1 MHINTAIMGIPVLLA
16 IAFVFS
22 EAKRSI
28 NLRIVFSALLLQ
40 AAIAAFA
47 LYVPF
52 GKATLAGAV
61 TGVQS
66 LISLADRG
74 IVFLF
79 GDLGTDK
86 FGFIFAFRVL
96 PIIVFVS
103 SLVSALYYLGVMQ
116 VVVRII
122 GGALSIIIGTSK
134 IESLYGAAHIFV
146 GPVEAA
152 LTVRPYLAH
161 LTRSQLFSLM
171 TVGLS
176 AVSGA
181 ILIGYAALGIRLD
194 YLIAAAFMAPIGGLV
209 MAKIL
214 VPETDKTKSE
224 AAGNIDTGAFDTDGR
239 PANVVEAAANG
250 AAAGA
255 QLAIN
260 VGAMLIAFVALIS
273 VLNGVLSSI
282 GGLFGFHG
290 LTLEYIL
297 GVIFSPLAALLG
309 VPWGPESFTTANL
322 IGQKT
327 ILNEFVAFVQFAK
340 IKDTLSPHT
349 QAVITFALCGFA
361 NLNALAIVFG
371 GLGGLVP
378 ERKHEI
384 ARLGWLAILGGGLAN
399 LMSAAIAS
407 LLLTL

>member
-1 MHINTAIMGIPVLLA
+1 MPFNSAILGIPVLLA

-22 EAKRSI
+22 ESKRAI
-28 NLRIVFSALLLQ
+28 NVRVVFSALFLQ

-61 TGVQS
+61 AGVED
-66 LISLADRG
+66 LISLANAG

-79 GDLGTDK
+79 GDLGTNK
-86 FGFIFAFRVL
+86 LGFIFAFRVL

-103 SLVSALYYLGVMQ
+103 ALVSALYYLGIMQ
-116 VVVRII
+116 VVVKVI
-122 GGALSIIIGTSK
+122 GGALSIIIGTTK

-171 TVGLS
+171 TVGLA

-214 VPETDKTKSE
+214 VPETDHAQSE
-224 AAGNIDTGAFDTDGR
+224 AAGNIDTGDFDMDGR

-260 VGAMLIAFVALIS
+260 VGAMLLAFIALIS
-273 VLNGVLSSI
+273 VLNGILSGI
-282 GGLFGFHG
+282 GNLIGFHG

-297 GVIFSPLAALLG
+297 GVIFSPIAWLLG
-309 VPWGPESFTTANL
+309 IPWGSESFTTANL

-340 IKDTLSPHT
+340 IKTTLSPHT

-378 ERKHEI
+378 GRRHEI

-407 LLLTL
+407 LLLSL

>member
-1 MHINTAIMGIPVLLA
+1 MGFNTAVIGIPVLLA
-16 IAFVFS
+16 IAFIFS
-22 EAKRSI
+22 EAKRKI
-28 NLRIVFSALLLQ
+28 DYRVVLAALLLQ

-47 LYVPF
+47 LYLPF
-52 GKATLAGAV
+52 GKAALAGAV
-61 TGVQS
+61 DGVQDF
-66 LISLADRG
+66 IGLANAG

-79 GDLGTDK
+79 GDLATDK
-86 FGFIFAFRVL
+86 VGFIFAFRVL
-96 PIIVFVS
+96 PVIVFVS
-103 SLVSALYYLGVMQ
+103 ALMSALYYLRIMQ
-116 VVVRII
+116 VIVTVI
-122 GGALSIIIGTSK
+122 GGAISFVIGATR
-134 IESLYGAAHIFV
+134 IESLYAAAHIFV

-152 LTVRPYLAH
+152 LTIRPYLLH

-181 ILIGYAALGIRLD
+181 ILIGYSGLGVRLD

-214 VPETDKTKSE
+214 VPETDKAAAQT
-224 AAGNIDTGAFDTDGR
+224 AAGIDPRAFDEDGR

-273 VLNGVLSSI
+273 VLNGALSGL
-282 GGLFGFHG
+282 GGLFGFPG
-290 LTLEYIL
+290 LSLEFIL
-297 GVIFSPLAALLG
+297 GWIFSPLVVLLG
-309 VPWGPESFTTANL
+309 IPWGPETFAAANL
-322 IGQKT
+322 VGQKT
-327 ILNEFVAFVQFAK
+327 VLNEFVAFAQFVT
-340 IKDTLSPHT
+340 IKDELSGHT
-349 QAVITFALCGFA
+349 QAVVTFALCGFA
-361 NLNALAIVFG
+361 NLNALAIIFG

-384 ARLGWLAILGGGLAN
+384 AKLGWLAILGGGLAN
-399 LMSAAIAS
+399 LMSAALAS
-407 LLLTL
+407 LLLAP